1 MPKALIDKSKSLVS
15 LVNQLSHICQPF
27 LQNIDFIQ
35 DKSVYSFLL
44 FSPSELYYTKVFEQI
59 PETASFFSLKKK
71 KIAIGILLFPA
82 ILGKELSCLH
92 ICILTPNLS

>member
-71 KIAIGILLFPA
+71 K
-82 ILGKELSCLH
+82 SQ
-92 ICILTPNLS
+92 

>member
-44 FSPSELYYTKVFEQI
+44 FSPSELYYTKVFKQI

-71 KIAIGILLFPA
+71 NRNRDLAFSSYFRERTQLFA
-82 ILGKELSCLH
+82 YLH
-92 ICILTPNLS
+92 FNP